1 MTQKAVIYCRVSGR
15 KQTKDGSGLNS
26 QEHRCR
32 QYAEAKGYEVEA
44 VFPDDVSGGGD
55 FMKRKGMVA
64 LLGYLDA
71 HSDTN
76 YVVIFDDLK
85 RYARDVEFHLKL
97 ARMMQ
102 ERGAARECLN
112 FRFEDSPEGKLNETV
127 TAAAGAYER
136 ESMARQNRQKS
147 IARLEQGFA
156 VQSIPPVG
164 YRYNRSSVGGQVLER
179 DEPNASIVQ
188 EALEGYATGRFAS
201 HVEVRRFLE
210 THPQFPKA
218 ENGKI
223 HKMFVIRM
231 LRQCLY
237 AGFVESKAFGVS
249 IRKGK
254 HSGLISADTYER
266 ILNRLDQKAYAPT
279 RKDIKQDFPLRGAV
293 CCSEC
298 NTILTAG
305 WCKGKRQKYPYY
317 FCRKKGC
324 SQYGRMIRRD
334 VIEREFTE
342 LLADLKP
349 SRGVVRSAAR
359 MFADLWEHQAG
370 QAKAVADSL
379 NGEIRNIEGKIDQ
392 LVENTLHVSKGRVLG
407 AIEARID
414 QLEREKLILQEKAAN
429 SGRPI
434 KSFEE
439 MFEHSM
445 SFLTN
450 PCKLWDSGCFDLQ
463 RTVLKLVFSEPIKYR
478 RKEGFRTPQTALPFQ
493 LLNQISHSTEP

>member
-1 MTQKAVIYCRVSGR
+1 M
-15 KQTKDGSGLNS
+15 
-26 QEHRCR
+26 
-32 QYAEAKGYEVEA
+32 
-44 VFPDDVSGGGD
+44 
-55 FMKRKGMVA
+55 
-64 LLGYLDA
+64 
-71 HSDTN
+71 
-76 YVVIFDDLK
+76 
-85 RYARDVEFHLKL
+85 
-97 ARMMQ
+97 
-102 ERGAARECLN
+102 N

-254 HSGLISADTYER
+254 HSGLISVDTYER

-359 MFADLWEHQAG
+359 MFADLWEHQAR
-370 QAKAVADSL
+370 QAKAVADRL
-379 NGEIRNIEGKIDQ
+379 NSEIRDIEGKIDQ

-493 LLNQISHSTEP
+493 LLNQISHSTAPEKEQHFQRLAGGSAMGGASPCGGAKKVSSESKCKLVLPERFELSTSPLPRECSTPELRQQAGADCENPMSGEAARTVPQGRAKRKRHDRRLPYAFLAHPASARKCE